1 MKFATP
7 YENGEI
13 CQHFG
18 RAPQFKIFE
27 VTPQGVQ
34 EAVIVDTQGSGHA
47 AISEF
52 LAAQG
57 VQAVLCGGI
66 GHGALVALAQLGID
80 VVPGVS
86 GNPDEAIQQLIDGT
100 LQPAEMG
107 CGCGGHGHH
116 EHGEGGCGCGGHGHH
131 EHGEGGCGCGGHGH
145 GEGHEAGGCCC
156 GHH

>member
-27 VTPQGVQ
+27 VTPQGIQ

-100 LQPAEMG
+100 LQPAGMGCGCG

-116 EHGEGGCGCGGHGHH
+116 EHGEGGCGCGGHGHD
-131 EHGEGGCGCGGHGH
+131 
-145 GEGHEAGGCCC
+145 EGHEAGGCCC
-156 GHH
+156 HH

>member
-18 RAPQFKIFE
+18 KAPQFKIFDL
-27 VTPQGVQ
+27 TPNGVQ

-86 GNPDEAIQQLIDGT
+86 GNPDEAVQALLDGT
-100 LQPAEMG
+100 LQPAGMG
-107 CGCGGHGHH
+107 CGCGGHGH
-116 EHGEGGCGCGGHGHH
+116 EEGGCGCGGHGHNH
-131 EHGEGGCGCGGHGH
+131 EEGGCGCGCH
-145 GEGHEAGGCCC
+145 
-156 GHH
+156 

>member
-100 LQPAEMG
+100 LQPAGMGCGCG

-116 EHGEGGCGCGGHGHH
+116 EHGEGGCGCGGHGHD
-131 EHGEGGCGCGGHGH
+131 
-145 GEGHEAGGCCC
+145 EGHEAGGCCC
-156 GHH
+156 HH

>member
-107 CGCGGHGHH
+107 CGCGC
-116 EHGEGGCGCGGHGHH
+116 GCGCGGHGHH

-156 GHH
+156 GHL

>member
-18 RAPQFKIFE
+18 RAPQFKIFK

-34 EAVIVDTQGSGHA
+34 EAVIVDTQGSGHE

-66 GHGALVALAQLGID
+66 GRSLVLMLFR
-80 VVPGVS
+80 V
-86 GNPDEAIQQLIDGT
+86 
-100 LQPAEMG
+100 
-107 CGCGGHGHH
+107 
-116 EHGEGGCGCGGHGHH
+116 
-131 EHGEGGCGCGGHGH
+131 
-145 GEGHEAGGCCC
+145 
-156 GHH
+156 

>member
-1 MKFATP
+1 M
-7 YENGEI
+7 
-13 CQHFG
+13 
-18 RAPQFKIFE
+18 
-27 VTPQGVQ
+27 TPQGVQ
-34 EAVIVDTQGSGHA
+34 EAGIVDTQGSGHA

-100 LQPAEMG
+100 LQPAGMGCG

-116 EHGEGGCGCGGHGHH
+116 EHGEGGCGCGGHGHD
-131 EHGEGGCGCGGHGH
+131 
-145 GEGHEAGGCCC
+145 EGHEAGGCCC
-156 GHH
+156 HH

>member
-27 VTPQGVQ
+27 VTPQGIQ
-34 EAVIVDTQGSGHA
+34 EAVIVDTQGNGHA

-100 LQPAEMG
+100 LQPAGM
-107 CGCGGHGHH
+107 GCGGHGHH
-116 EHGEGGCGCGGHGHH
+116 EHGEGGCGCGGHGHD
-131 EHGEGGCGCGGHGH
+131 
-145 GEGHEAGGCCC
+145 EGHEAGGCCC
-156 GHH
+156 HH

>member
-100 LQPAEMG
+100 LQPAGMG

-116 EHGEGGCGCGGHGHH
+116 EHGEGGCGCGGHGHD
-131 EHGEGGCGCGGHGH
+131 
-145 GEGHEAGGCCC
+145 EGHEAGGCCC
-156 GHH
+156 HH

>member
-18 RAPQFKIFE
+18 RAPQFKIFK

-34 EAVIVDTQGSGHA
+34 EAVIVDTQGSGHE

-100 LQPAEMG
+100 LQPAGMG
-107 CGCGGHGHH
+107 CGCGG
-116 EHGEGGCGCGGHGHH
+116 GHGHD
-131 EHGEGGCGCGGHGH
+131 
-145 GEGHEAGGCCC
+145 EGHEAGGCCC
-156 GHH
+156 HH

>member
-34 EAVIVDTQGSGHA
+34 EAVIVDTQGSGHE

-52 LAAQG
+52 LAAPG
-57 VQAVLCGGI
+57 TVRLSHLRSLVLM
-66 GHGALVALAQLGID
+66 LFRV
-80 VVPGVS
+80 
-86 GNPDEAIQQLIDGT
+86 
-100 LQPAEMG
+100 
-107 CGCGGHGHH
+107 
-116 EHGEGGCGCGGHGHH
+116 
-131 EHGEGGCGCGGHGH
+131 
-145 GEGHEAGGCCC
+145 
-156 GHH
+156 

>member
-100 LQPAEMG
+100 LQPAGMGCG

-116 EHGEGGCGCGGHGHH
+116 EPGEGDCGCGGHGHDK
-131 EHGEGGCGCGGHGH
+131 
-145 GEGHEAGGCCC
+145 GHEAGGCCC